1 MKTARFTTL
10 NNPLCKTNPLN
21 IILDQ
26 FTPTNNWSHTCAL
39 VLIQF
44 HYRTKHHGQASAL
57 SFNKVKLCY
66 MTVTSK
72 TNIKLTSGTNSFQ
85 MEKKNISSHPGEK

>member
-1 MKTARFTTL
+1 MKKAHFTTL
-10 NNPLCKTNPLN
+10 NNPLCMINPLN
-21 IILDQ
+21 IILAQ

-39 VLIQF
+39 VLIQL

-57 SFNKVKLCY
+57 SFNKLKLCY
-66 MTVTSK
+66 MTVISK
-72 TNIKLTSGTNSFQ
+72 ANITSGTNSFQ